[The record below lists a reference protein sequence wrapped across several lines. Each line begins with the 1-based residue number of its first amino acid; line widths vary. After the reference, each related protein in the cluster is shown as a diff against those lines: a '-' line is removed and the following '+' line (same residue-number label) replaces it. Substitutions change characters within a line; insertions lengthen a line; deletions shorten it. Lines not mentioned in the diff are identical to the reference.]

1 MMHSKHNK
9 LSHYFKIIILIV
21 EVVFILFRF
30 AFIHKQFWRFL
41 QVWKLLW
48 HYNIHFSKRYV
59 VNLTSWPL
67 SSCSFT
73 ASKKVFLLFGFSFSV
88 LFNSKMFLILFFLR
102 IFFSFLFVFLS
113 SLLGVIPF
121 SLHFFGTALHPP
133 LLLGTTSHFES
144 TQKSGQNI
152 APIQGCR
159 DSTQNRSWQQEERP
173 ILKQR
178 SRRRQKQTVSLSSL
192 FFTLIHWERLSH
204 HSSLDTTAHIG

>member
-102 IFFSFLFVFLS
+102 IFFISFCVSFFTSWSDSIFPSFLWDCASPPS
-113 SLLGVIPF
+113 SSGN
-121 SLHFFGTALHPP
+121 HFP
-133 LLLGTTSHFES
+133 LWINTE
-144 TQKSGQNI
+144 KR
-152 APIQGCR
+152 A
-159 DSTQNRSWQQEERP
+159 
-173 ILKQR
+173 K
-178 SRRRQKQTVSLSSL
+178 
-192 FFTLIHWERLSH
+192 
-204 HSSLDTTAHIG
+204 HSSHPGLPRQHTE

>member
-1 MMHSKHNK
+1 MAFEFLFFHS
-9 LSHYFKIIILIV
+9 FKESV
-21 EVVFILFRF
+21 PPFWVFFF
-30 AFIHKQFWRFL
+30 
-41 QVWKLLW
+41 
-48 HYNIHFSKRYV
+48 
-59 VNLTSWPL
+59 
-67 SSCSFT
+67 CSFQFKNV
-73 ASKKVFLLFGFSFSV
+73 SHSVFFE
-88 LFNSKMFLILFFLR
+88 N
-102 IFFSFLFVFLS
+102 FFSFLFVFLS